1 MNAETKKLARKLL
14 EANGVHGLEALAK
27 ESTMVELI
35 EGSLK
40 RISEAHQNRT
50 YLEKVQMTAETFAKI
65 VETFH
70 SEYMEQDE
78 YTEEFGK
85 EFFYL
90 IGHLLNEEIP
100 TRLEYVDINE
110 LTPAINEILAE
121 QTLVKQEVKRV
132 PIKLT
137 EEQKLQL
144 EELSSLSKEA
154 LAQEILILQNKLEVA
169 TAWWTHHADEEMR
182 LREKIHNMKS

>member
-1 MNAETKKLARKLL
+1 MNKETRKLARKLL
-14 EANGVHGLEALAK
+14 EENGVHGLEALAK
-27 ESTMVELI
+27 ESMMVDLI

-40 RISEAHQNRT
+40 RIAESHQNRT

-100 TRLEYVDINE
+100 TRLEYVDVNE
-110 LTPAINEILAE
+110 LTPLINDILAE
-121 QTLVKQEVKRV
+121 QTLADPEVKRTPV
-132 PIKLT
+132 KLT
-137 EEQKLQL
+137 EEQKIQVDQL
-144 EELSSLSKEA
+144 DALGILDILAERNILRVKVNAYEKRLKELG
-154 LAQEILILQNKLEVA
+154 EI
-169 TAWWTHHADEEMR
+169 
-182 LREKIHNMKS
+182 